1 MVLFKTGKG
10 ATLMIKAIFFDLFQT
25 LVRYDPPREELAAQ
39 ALGEIG
45 IQRDPAIFRSPLVT
59 ADEFMYG
66 EIARRPLSLRSK
78 EEKTALY
85 LEHQKIMLREAGVE
99 FDDKLVLSLL
109 HKMQQFQMNLV
120 LFDDAAPAMNELKRR
135 GLILGLIS
143 NVEQDMTATMNKLEL
158 TVWLEIIVTS
168 QDAGANK
175 PQPEIFQEALKQA
188 GVQPPEAIYVGDQYQ
203 VDVVG
208 ANGAGMKGI
217 LIDRTGHYDDI
228 NDCLK
233 ICSLTELVDYL

>member
-1 MVLFKTGKG
+1 MVLFKTKKG

-25 LVRYDPPREELAAQ
+25 LVRYDPPREELTSQ
-39 ALGEIG
+39 ALEEIG
-45 IQRDPAIFRSPLVT
+45 IPRDPDIFRSPLVA
-59 ADEFMYG
+59 ADEFIYG

-85 LEHQKIMLREAGVE
+85 IEHQRIMLREAGIE
-99 FDDKLVLSLL
+99 ADDKLVLSLL

-120 LFDDAAPAMNELKRR
+120 LFDDAAPAMNELKSR

-143 NVEQDMTATMNKLEL
+143 NVEQDMTATLNKLKL

-188 GVQPPEAIYVGDQYQ
+188 GVQPSEAIYVGDQYQ
-203 VDVVG
+203 VDIIG

-217 LIDRTGHYDDI
+217 LIDRTGHYEDI
-228 NDCLK
+228 NDCPK
-233 ICSLTELVDYL
+233 IRSLTELVEYL